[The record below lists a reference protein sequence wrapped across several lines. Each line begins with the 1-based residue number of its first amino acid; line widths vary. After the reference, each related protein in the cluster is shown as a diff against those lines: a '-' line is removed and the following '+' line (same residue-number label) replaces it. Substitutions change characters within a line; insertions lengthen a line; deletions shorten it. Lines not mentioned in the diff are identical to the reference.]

1 MLMGS
6 KEMTQLQKKVKNRRK
21 TKQNKKK
28 TTKRCFLQNSRNNG
42 NKNICILSHNF

>member
-28 TTKRCFLQNSRNNG
+28 QLRGVFYKIPETTETKIFV
-42 NKNICILSHNF
+42 F